1 MEIDPDPQDIELA
14 DASYPETSEAE
25 RYRFAQA
32 NKVIRLCEQGRLPL
46 AMKMRR
52 LDRM

>member
-1 MEIDPDPQDIELA
+1 MEIEPDPQDIELA

-25 RYRFAQA
+25 RYCFAQA
-32 NKVIRLCEQGRLPL
+32 NKVIRLYEQGRLPL

-52 LDRM
+52 SDRM